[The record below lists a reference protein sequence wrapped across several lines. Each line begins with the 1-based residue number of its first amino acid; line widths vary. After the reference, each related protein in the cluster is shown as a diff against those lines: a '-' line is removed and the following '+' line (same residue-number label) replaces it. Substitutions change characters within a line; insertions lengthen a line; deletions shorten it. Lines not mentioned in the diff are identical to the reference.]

1 MRILAALLNTTRS
14 LDRSAVGMRGGRVQE
29 RCKNKGDRHETKSH
43 RDILVQDLLGAMHAS
58 FLKKEIEEHYMKFV
72 PDTQCGCARGRGT
85 CLAGQIVELGA
96 DSSKGFIV
104 ADSTYDMARMRSAL
118 KALSISDEVCEQ
130 IISEAATEKNLIR
143 RAGTSSQLGDLIG
156 DIHTAIWIV
165 CSNKMPSNDDSVLWT
180 KRGSRQG
187 CPLGGIAFNLMYEQ
201 VLRKVRAAGE
211 EKGIW
216 TRIGY
221 LPALVV
227 CVTRGGGATRSDSSH
242 WKDTVLADVTFV
254 DDACFSLE
262 ANNPAA
268 LVCRSK

>member
-1 MRILAALLNTTRS
+1 MLLAGLQ
-14 LDRSAVGMRGGRVQE
+14 SASGAVA
-29 RCKNKGDRHETKSH
+29 CKSRNETKSH
-43 RDILVQDLLGAMHAS
+43 RGILVQDLLGAIHAS
-58 FLKKEIEEHYMKFV
+58 FLKKEIEEHYMKFI
-72 PDTQCGCARGRGT
+72 PDTQCGCATGRGT
-85 CLAGQIVELGA
+85 CLAGQIVELAA

-104 ADSTYDMARMRSAL
+104 ADSTYDMARMRSEL

-156 DIHTAIWIV
+156 DIHTATWIV

-180 KRGSRQG
+180 KHRLQPDVRTGAAQSQSCRG
-187 CPLGGIAFNLMYEQ
+187 
-201 VLRKVRAAGE
+201 GE
-211 EKGIW
+211 RYLD
-216 TRIGY
+216 TNRIS
-221 LPALVV
+221 PCAALVV

-262 ANNPAA
+262 ADSPAA